1 MFTVLFL
8 SWFMVSLYVCF
19 RWRIV
24 IHGGI
29 DGFSRLPVFLKC
41 SDNNEADTVVSYF
54 IEAVSYYGLPLRV
67 WCDRGGENVKVA
79 EYMWSQTSRD
89 STSVIMECSVHN
101 QRIERL
107 WRDVFQGCTGL
118 YYQLFHHL
126 EGIGLLDPCNEIHL
140 FALHY
145 VYLPHIQRSLDH
157 FRFGNIHH
165 PLSSCGNRTPA
176 NFFLVVCAM
185 PLQQVLNRDF
195 RYMYVK
201 IPLWFDH

>member
-67 WCDRGGENVKVA
+67 RCDRGGENVKVA
-79 EYMWSQTSRD
+79 EYMWHKPVEIQLLS
-89 STSVIMECSVHN
+89 
-101 QRIERL
+101 L
-107 WRDVFQGCTGL
+107 WDAVFTIK
-118 YYQLFHHL
+118 
-126 EGIGLLDPCNEIHL
+126 E
-140 FALHY
+140 
-145 VYLPHIQRSLDH
+145 
-157 FRFGNIHH
+157 
-165 PLSSCGNRTPA
+165 
-176 NFFLVVCAM
+176 
-185 PLQQVLNRDF
+185 
-195 RYMYVK
+195 
-201 IPLWFDH
+201 